1 MKESNYPSIKIFE
14 EDCQDTW
21 GLTGDEVVSIRATS
35 CAEVELRRLI
45 KGEKLSNL
53 PLSKKLKASLRDSG
67 VICSPKHSNQYIKVD
82 IELMEEH
89 LRHIVNNPTPR
100 GNDK

>member
-21 GLTGDEVVSIRATS
+21 GLSGDEVVSIRATS

-53 PLSKKLKASLRDSG
+53 QLSKKLKASLRDSG
-67 VICSPKHSNQYIKVD
+67 VICSPNKSNHNINVD
-82 IELMEEH
+82 IELMEAH